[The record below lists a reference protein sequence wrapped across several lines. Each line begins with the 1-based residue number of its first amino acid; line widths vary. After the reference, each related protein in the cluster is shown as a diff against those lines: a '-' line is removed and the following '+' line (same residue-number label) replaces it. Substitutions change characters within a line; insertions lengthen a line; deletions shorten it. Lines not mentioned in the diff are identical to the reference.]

1 MPPIRVFCE
10 TGTSMIAMRSTEPTR
25 FYLARV
31 LRLSAA
37 VLGMGLLLST
47 SYAHAQSAIEDEDD
61 TFEEKVIKNI
71 MTGLGGTNMENTG
84 IEYRERSPLV
94 VPPKIELRAPVE
106 DANANLAN
114 WPKDPDVARRKAA
127 KAANAKRRPSPEEA
141 ARPLTPEELN
151 VGRTGP
157 QRRSAE
163 TNMPGD
169 PGVTNQLSPSQLGFT
184 GGLSS
189 LFGGGSKTET
199 ATFTAE
205 PTRDSLTMPPSGYQT
220 PSSNFAY
227 GTGPKESLNKEYNP
241 SANKY

>member
-1 MPPIRVFCE
+1 M
-10 TGTSMIAMRSTEPTR
+10 TAMRSTEPNRSTP
-25 FYLARV
+25 ARAGFARA

-37 VLGMGLLLST
+37 ALGVGLLMST
-47 SYAHAQSAIEDEDD
+47 TFAHAQSAIEDDED
-61 TFEEKVIKNI
+61 TFEEKIIKNI

-94 VPPKIELRAPVE
+94 VPPKIELRAP
-106 DANANLAN
+106 DDGNGATAAN
-114 WPKDPDVARRKAA
+114 WPKDPDVQRRKAA
-127 KAANAKRRPSPEEA
+127 KTAAGRRKDTPEEA
-141 ARPLTPEELN
+141 RRILSPSELA
-151 VGRTGP
+151 VGRTAP
-157 QRRSAE
+157 EKRSAE

-169 PGVTNQLSPSQLGFT
+169 PGANAILSPSQLGFT

-189 LFGGGSKTET
+189 IFGGGSKTET

-241 SANKY
+241 AQGKY